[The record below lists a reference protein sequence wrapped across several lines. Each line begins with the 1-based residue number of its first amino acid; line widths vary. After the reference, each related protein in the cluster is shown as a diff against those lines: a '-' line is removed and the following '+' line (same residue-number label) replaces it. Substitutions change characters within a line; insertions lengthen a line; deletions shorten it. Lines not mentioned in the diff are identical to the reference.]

1 MTRKVYA
8 ILVITFLALL
18 GLGLHSHQHF
28 KQLCRNNQKSITVRD
43 LRTIMEPSSSLE
55 TASLCPEV
63 KGSARTTTKEA
74 KTTEVTPAAVDQT
87 VSDATRF
94 KGETDEVSVIV
105 RAEQGVFPAGTE
117 MRVAPVSAKTTMAA
131 VQKQCDDEQEVVDA
145 VATDITFWL
154 DGREIQPDGDVI
166 VSMYAKRN
174 VEGETHEAVTVRH
187 DGIAEVMGDACGN
200 MGAFTTD
207 HFTVYAIVGK
217 TYGGRNMTKY
227 ARQVYNFYLDGILIQ
242 TQIVKDGDA
251 LSAPPAPGGYSK
263 KEFIGWFKENTDTE
277 FPFGTVSI
285 PSTQTTNDTFRI
297 DARFK
302 DLYKATFYANPDKS
316 VVFQVKSAEDGQQ
329 VSTDDVVMPDSIH
342 TVSVYKIFDG
352 WKGLDGNVVADDTT
366 IAGADIELVPNFV
379 KGNWVFFDSRGGSAV
394 REQLVEE
401 EGTATEPDAPVR
413 EGYTFLGWEI
423 LNAADNTYGDF
434 DFGTAIT
441 NTTTLFAR
449 WQANTSRYKLRIW
462 HENADD
468 ENYTLVDSMYREGNV
483 GEDIPF
489 DELLQTFTRDKYEG
503 FHLNNTALPTWF
515 NNISNFTRQFNY
527 QAEYSIFDY
536 DEIGPD
542 QGWGERLRDST
553 NTDRYLF
560 TVNADGDTTYFFR
573 WYIEPSYGDTVWTND
588 TIKVFDYYDA
598 GAYIDLGSPFLVTHH
613 NAMGAALVDTTGGNV
628 TIRETDGDVTIH
640 EDGSTV
646 VNIYYS
652 RDTYRFLFRFGRVN
666 CENCNGRVWD
676 QAFPHGYRNDYGEW
690 VESYYNYDQY
700 HQWIEECIDN
710 YDSIWHAYDAANS
723 SGNED
728 NSRMA
733 YSKLVRSEYQRSLN
747 HFHINP
753 HHNFYSNYMMD
764 KRYWNE
770 SQNKWVEPKYW
781 EMNYQGLP
789 KVKDQY
795 RYTDLWNTA
804 MSVKYGENLYR
815 AIQNMNS
822 NYHSSSDQ
830 PIETRAKVG
839 YFIDDADWAWYAD
852 WKEGNLGCN
861 FTPYENMVE
870 INPTKDNQIT
880 FDGNFLKNADGT
892 PQYPHGSEV
901 QMVLRRFDMDGFMQR
916 RHPYIYYYQGLP
928 DGITGELSNSY
939 YNKTQTD
946 TSVSKTIGGE
956 NYSFASMDKKILW
969 GTPYYAESA
978 WINQPREGFTTVLAE
993 NYKSTSTAIYPDT
1006 TTVMSG
1012 APQLWNFFSR
1022 DDEWQSIP
1030 YRMFQYNFVPGSNN
1044 KIIQDTTYSNN
1055 TTDSVVHPTISFY
1068 NIRNQYPV
1076 KFMDG
1081 ETVLVD
1087 SLFYYEQYLN
1097 LNQHDSL
1104 HVIALNHIDGTVLKG
1119 DKVTKHENGISYRF
1133 DSWYTDPQYVYP
1145 ATYPTTMPYHELTY
1159 YAKWV
1164 PDSVAVTFHF
1174 ENGEGDT
1181 TIMVKYDNAC
1191 ALPDAPVWEGHSFI
1205 RWEDANGIAFNENGT
1220 MLKDT
1225 NVYARWSTFFTYAVR
1240 YNAGTAG
1247 TFSTE
1252 TDPCTYLE
1260 GAYAATLGTAV
1271 PNNPADTV
1279 FSGWR
1284 IGNSSIIL
1292 TKGLFA
1298 INSTN
1303 DEADTKDSVITLNAV
1318 YAPVPRPVTQITYH
1332 ANYPT
1337 KSATDTTIAQDYIIN
1352 DDYIITEDN
1361 NSLNYSM
1368 DGYRFAA
1375 WSPVA
1380 APSVLDASDPDRVL
1394 FFPND
1399 TIALEKADNVLYAVW
1414 IPKKKLYVNKVWDDN
1429 NNQENLRPE
1438 SVSVKVMADGESVGT
1453 LSFSST
1459 KLLDS
1464 ITVDAAGPMGAI
1476 SYTIEET
1483 DVPFGYNATYSS
1495 NATEDTLTVTNT
1507 LVTKP
1512 DITKRV
1518 DNNESTILGSWYQP
1532 FTYSIS
1538 TTIPEMSGVNSF
1550 VISDTLD
1557 NNLTF
1562 SSTPVVTI
1570 GGATV
1575 SCATISGQ
1583 VLKVTV
1589 PTDYLTSH
1597 QGQAV
1602 SISFQA
1608 KFKEGITYANLSS
1621 YTDNAVPNKASYKIN
1636 NLVADETGFV
1646 YVTPAVITFKGTK
1659 TWADNDNRAGKRPN
1673 SITVQIKNGDEVVE
1687 TITCTPAGGVWNYT
1701 SQALPVFNA
1710 AGDSIQYSVVETAV
1724 NEYED
1729 PVYAAPDTNDATKEI
1744 TVNITNTYV
1753 EEPVTVSVNKVWNDE
1768 NNQDGVRPSSVQAQ
1782 LYADGAVVDEPKTL
1796 DETNHWSY
1804 TWEGLDK
1811 YRSGK
1816 VGEEIVYSVREFGE
1830 VDGKIASLGEREYTV
1845 SYSLNEVPHN
1855 GSVTITN
1862 TYVPDSIEVLVEKI
1876 WNDQNNNDGFRPT
1889 SIEVQLLAG
1898 TYPIVTLSEANNW
1911 KGSFGLMPR
1920 FEDGYEIS
1928 YFVAEQEVDKYNTLV
1943 MYNNNIDNTVCNV
1956 MVTNKHVSETVN
1968 LTVYKHWDDNNNAD
1982 GLRTPVT
1989 VQLYSTLDGTLTF
2002 EDDSDNEGWTLRG
2015 EKLIESITDYA
2026 SATWEN
2032 MPKYYHG
2039 TLIRYA
2045 VCEKVTPTD
2054 YVRSYSNGNELT
2066 AANGYID
2073 TITNLHKSPV
2083 EVTLEAAK
2091 KITNRAWF
2099 ETDTFAMALFAHP
2112 KTNPMPEI
2120 SGVNNGT
2127 PFSEVRITSTD
2138 SVVSDS
2144 VRFDTFSPILFTLD
2158 DLEGKTDSVF
2168 HYTIREMPP
2177 ATTGLSVIPGITYS
2191 AKRFDVEIH
2200 LSRDNHDSLQ
2210 YAVTYWATTTVD
2222 GEEVR
2227 DSVVQYPVFINQ
2239 YDEQSSLYHPSAN
2252 KSLAFMGNHS
2262 LKNREFQFEM
2272 RPAGQHATIAPM
2284 PGHTVGTGINRV
2296 LTVYNT
2302 GNEVRFFEDN
2312 EDGLLFRYVDLIEN
2326 FTNEQLYA
2334 GVNFSYE
2341 MREVIPDDAV
2351 NHNDGTMSK
2360 KVGDVETFYDAVV
2373 HYRQLH
2379 VKIEDAPG
2387 EVIML
2392 VVTPVENTVLQEFY
2406 LKDNGD
2412 TVLVERGTLA
2422 SELRHNSTAP
2432 IFRNVRIVDTTVTVK
2447 KSWVDYNNTLS
2458 LRPDS
2463 VIVKLLADGDSINYA
2478 VLKADND
2485 WEHSFSGLPT
2495 AKLNDTLGLDTIHY
2509 SIAEVEVSN
2518 YYSAVQRHT
2527 SNIYHFSVTNTL
2539 DSNIVK
2545 KDTSILVR
2553 KTWVDPDGTE
2563 HPDITILLKRN
2574 SVQVDE
2580 VTLTNGETEHTFA
2593 NLPYYN
2599 VYVNGKVIVTNSP
2612 LHAFNYTIE
2621 EPSVS
2626 GYSTT
2631 IDGGH
2636 ITNTIRQKFMNIAGT
2651 KTWIAPAGI
2660 ALPNATIVL
2669 TRDGVKLDSVVLT
2682 SGATSYSFTGL
2693 PKYDVITNNAVIDQ
2707 GDGHLFEYAVLE
2719 RPVEG
2724 YSSVQNGNNFTNT
2737 INQEWIE
2744 IPVSKVW
2751 DDLSNNDGFRPESV
2765 TLQLTGT
2772 TAASTVHYTLDVV
2785 GTGDQWDT
2793 TFKELPKYDD
2803 ARNVYTY
2810 TLSEPVTPQDYEQS
2824 VTEYTVTNSYTP
2836 DSMNLTVYK
2845 FWDDNDNNDGLREP
2859 VKVVLYQTT
2868 DETLVFDPD
2877 SDNEGWTVVGDTV
2890 TIPVCTET
2898 TNPWGCYV
2906 VWPVPVY
2913 NAGKEIRYAV
2923 KEVTT
2928 IDNYVTTYESG
2939 GLIIRA
2945 NDNMEVI
2952 TNRHKSP
2959 VNVALE
2965 VQKKIRGRA
2974 WFETDTFAMALNPT
2988 NNENP
2993 MPTDATLISGI
3004 PYSMIKVFST
3014 QTAVNDSVRQN
3025 SFGDITFTMD
3035 DLEGKSDSTFIYR
3048 IFELAPAASGLT
3060 DIPGMTY
3067 SGTVY
3072 QVEVTISEVA
3082 SKSSLQS
3089 SIAYYVIHSDESKTP
3104 ADLTLFTNIYN
3115 DSLVTYKINAYKS
3128 LVAYDAPAL
3137 SDDEFSFTLK
3147 PVGENAAIAPMPDGT
3162 VGMGANR
3169 SLTVRNEGVN
3179 VEFFDDDISGD
3190 GLRFDYEELRALGFS
3205 DEDLTDG
3212 IRFEYEM
3219 SEDNIP
3225 ANAVFNSGNYT
3236 YSLNADGITTYYD
3249 AVVHHRTILVK
3260 MKEVNDK
3267 VVLAADAEQSVHR
3280 DYYLNGSDTTWLTNT
3295 NDIRYTK
3302 RHGYGGVPIFC
3313 NFRIA
3318 DTAVTVTKE
3327 WIDGENVEELRPE
3340 FVTITLMADGE
3351 NTGLTPTLN
3360 TDNNWSYR
3368 FTGLPTAVLNN
3379 TLGFDTI
3386 VYTVEETQVDHY
3398 LAPEYSGNMRDGLVV
3413 TNTLEPIFIDI
3424 PVTKIWEDDR
3434 NNDGFRPDSVTLTL
3448 EGTTAN
3454 DTVTFTR
3461 KMGGIV
3467 EAENWT
3473 DDQWDT
3479 VFTGLPKYDDDL
3491 APYQYTLTEEEVQA
3505 YTTDITGNAMEG
3517 FTVTNTHADS
3527 MITFIIRK
3535 VWVDNDDQDGI
3546 RPNTVY
3552 GSVSSQ
3558 YGDDFFFALYDDMD
3572 FIQESHPMH
3581 KYYKRNL
3588 NTIVL
3593 TEFPVPDGYEVS
3605 YSGSAETGEFVI
3617 TNTHVPD
3624 SVRITVDKIWDDRF
3638 NNDGIRPASIS
3649 VNLYANGD
3657 SVDTRT
3663 ITGTGHEWE
3672 ADFGKWPVMSDGDS
3686 IEYSLSETWVPGY
3699 QAPSN
3704 VQLITETEGV
3714 YKLRI
3719 TNVHKPDSIDL
3730 TVVKVW
3736 NDLGITDG
3744 RSNVQLQ
3751 LFRCY
3756 DNTAFDPVLVSITG
3770 DTHWAPVGDLKIL
3783 STEEDTIPVTWNRLP
3798 QFYQGDT
3805 VRYAVKEIGSPDQ
3818 YTTTY
3823 VFGGELTEG
3832 NHYTDTVINTRIE
3845 ASTTSVLAVQKKL
3858 TGREWLDS
3866 DIFEMAL
3873 IPERSTQPMPNTV
3886 GNVNGIVYAPL
3897 FITNDSTAVNDS
3909 VRLGTFEPITFNL
3922 TDLGGAS
3929 SKTFL
3934 YHIRELT
3941 ATESSLDRIIG
3952 VTYGSERYE
3961 VNVTVEFANNTLAV
3975 TDVAVY
3981 PIHHNTVDNVISEYR
3996 GDRLAGNPT
4005 ITNRYNDSVTIY
4017 RMVADKQLTIIGLE
4031 DTLRNGDYH
4040 FMLKPVGDNAA
4051 LAPMPENTTGTGVNR
4066 TLTVSNEGNAVR
4078 FYDDD
4083 TEEDGLRFD
4092 YEELIAAGFT
4102 DAQLLE
4108 GIGFEYELQEII
4120 PTDVTYI
4127 GNGFW
4132 SRSVTNSDGIME
4144 DEIYDGLI
4152 HYRNIVVKMQEI
4164 DGKVVLNLT
4173 SGNNDRLDYYLDAEG
4188 NQHYLSHDDA
4198 TFAQRHGTG
4207 GVPIF
4212 RNGRIAR
4219 LNIAVEKVWDDY
4231 DNALDTRPESITVT
4245 LLANGVATDNVATLN
4260 EDNGWAYTFE
4270 NLQASQ
4276 PATGI
4281 IEYSVVEGDVAHYTA
4296 TYSGDMTEGFFIL
4309 NTLVDYGE
4317 DDDCTISVERS
4328 QLSSCPA
4335 IDCSPVT
4342 DAAGITYQT
4351 VKVDGY
4357 CWMAENLRTPTANA
4371 MVYQSVISPNTDA
4384 NLATYGYL
4392 YTWHDA
4398 AGGTNNPEPI
4408 DGYVRGVCP
4417 NGWHLPTAKEINVLM
4432 TNSSDALRSESYWAI
4447 PAEGA
4452 NSTGFNALPAGY
4464 YNAAA
4469 QRFEGLHST
4478 TLFHGD
4484 TPNSVFSIDYY
4495 CCKITPNQQTLQNGY
4510 SVRCV
4515 KDCE

>member
-1 MTRKVYA
+1 MQRKGYFLLLMA
-8 ILVITFLALL
+8 TFLLSLL
-18 GLGLHSHQHF
+18 IVNTSFARQKL
-28 KQLCRNNQKSITVRD
+28 KQTLLTCENENIPKDTTLPSIYG
-43 LRTIMEPSSSLE
+43 TIGQEY
-55 TASLCPEV
+55 
-63 KGSARTTTKEA
+63 
-74 KTTEVTPAAVDQT
+74 Q
-87 VSDATRF
+87 DAN
-94 KGETDEVSVIV
+94 IV
-105 RAEQGVFPAGTE
+105 
-117 MRVAPVSAKTTMAA
+117 
-131 VQKQCDDEQEVVDA
+131 
-145 VATDITFWL
+145 
-154 DGREIQPDGDVI
+154 
-166 VSMYAKRN
+166 
-174 VEGETHEAVTVRH
+174 
-187 DGIAEVMGDACGN
+187 
-200 MGAFTTD
+200 
-207 HFTVYAIVGK
+207 
-217 TYGGRNMTKY
+217 KY
-227 ARQVYNFYLDGILIQ
+227 ARHTYEFY
-242 TQIVKDGDA
+242 VGD
-251 LSAPPAPGGYSK
+251 
-263 KEFIGWFKENTDTE
+263 
-277 FPFGTVSI
+277 
-285 PSTQTTNDTFRI
+285 PSTDR
-297 DARFK
+297 
-302 DLYKATFYANPDKS
+302 
-316 VVFQVKSAEDGQQ
+316 SAW
-329 VSTDDVVMPDSIH
+329 P
-342 TVSVYKIFDG
+342 KI
-352 WKGLDGNVVADDTT
+352 
-366 IAGADIELVPNFV
+366 
-379 KGNWVFFDSRGGSAV
+379 
-394 REQLVEE
+394 
-401 EGTATEPDAPVR
+401 
-413 EGYTFLGWEI
+413 
-423 LNAADNTYGDF
+423 
-434 DFGTAIT
+434 
-441 NTTTLFAR
+441 
-449 WQANTSRYKLRIW
+449 
-462 HENADD
+462 
-468 ENYTLVDSMYREGNV
+468 
-483 GEDIPF
+483 
-489 DELLQTFTRDKYEG
+489 
-503 FHLNNTALPTWF
+503 
-515 NNISNFTRQFNY
+515 
-527 QAEYSIFDY
+527 
-536 DEIGPD
+536 DEIIV
-542 QGWGERLRDST
+542 R
-553 NTDRYLF
+553 
-560 TVNADGDTTYFFR
+560 DGDTLTLPPTPAGDSKHAFAG
-573 WYIEPSYGDTVWTND
+573 WYS
-588 TIKVFDYYDA
+588 
-598 GAYIDLGSPFLVTHH
+598 
-613 NAMGAALVDTTGGNV
+613 
-628 TIRETDGDVTIH
+628 
-640 EDGSTV
+640 
-646 VNIYYS
+646 
-652 RDTYRFLFRFGRVN
+652 
-666 CENCNGRVWD
+666 
-676 QAFPHGYRNDYGEW
+676 
-690 VESYYNYDQY
+690 
-700 HQWIEECIDN
+700 
-710 YDSIWHAYDAANS
+710 
-723 SGNED
+723 
-728 NSRMA
+728 
-733 YSKLVRSEYQRSLN
+733 
-747 HFHINP
+747 
-753 HHNFYSNYMMD
+753 
-764 KRYWNE
+764 
-770 SQNKWVEPKYW
+770 
-781 EMNYQGLP
+781 
-789 KVKDQY
+789 
-795 RYTDLWNTA
+795 
-804 MSVKYGENLYR
+804 
-815 AIQNMNS
+815 
-822 NYHSSSDQ
+822 
-830 PIETRAKVG
+830 
-839 YFIDDADWAWYAD
+839 
-852 WKEGNLGCN
+852 
-861 FTPYENMVE
+861 
-870 INPTKDNQIT
+870 
-880 FDGNFLKNADGT
+880 
-892 PQYPHGSEV
+892 
-901 QMVLRRFDMDGFMQR
+901 
-916 RHPYIYYYQGLP
+916 
-928 DGITGELSNSY
+928 
-939 YNKTQTD
+939 
-946 TSVSKTIGGE
+946 
-956 NYSFASMDKKILW
+956 
-969 GTPYYAESA
+969 
-978 WINQPREGFTTVLAE
+978 
-993 NYKSTSTAIYPDT
+993 
-1006 TTVMSG
+1006 
-1012 APQLWNFFSR
+1012 
-1022 DDEWQSIP
+1022 
-1030 YRMFQYNFVPGSNN
+1030 
-1044 KIIQDTTYSNN
+1044 
-1055 TTDSVVHPTISFY
+1055 
-1068 NIRNQYPV
+1068 
-1076 KFMDG
+1076 
-1081 ETVLVD
+1081 
-1087 SLFYYEQYLN
+1087 
-1097 LNQHDSL
+1097 
-1104 HVIALNHIDGTVLKG
+1104 
-1119 DKVTKHENGISYRF
+1119 
-1133 DSWYTDPQYVYP
+1133 
-1145 ATYPTTMPYHELTY
+1145 
-1159 YAKWV
+1159 
-1164 PDSVAVTFHF
+1164 
-1174 ENGEGDT
+1174 
-1181 TIMVKYDNAC
+1181 
-1191 ALPDAPVWEGHSFI
+1191 
-1205 RWEDANGIAFNENGT
+1205 EDANGQLQTEVTGGVIAIASET
-1220 MLKDT
+1220 SSDSVIK
-1225 NVYARWSTFFTYAVR
+1225 VYATFNRLYSLELYTDETTGTIYKTYISEDGTIVALPASDDEDFDLPMHDGYGFVGWKE
-1240 YNAGTAG
+1240 AGTSDENIVLTVTINGEDIQLVPVIATSKTVKFVVDYEGLGVTDEEIDDQHVFAG
-1247 TFSTE
+1247 
-1252 TDPCTYLE
+1252 
-1260 GAYAATLGTAV
+1260 GTAV
-1271 PNNPADTV
+1271 APSNFTEGEIYSGFLFDGWYENPTRDETTGEYIYTHKWDFNTLITDDVMLYAKWTPVPVTFTVEIWQEKQNVVGEYGKKYTSTESEEQNYGFVGEPGTSIVGMIDNILQYESDKRDNHFHLSGMGATDVATDPYAIEVWQDGVLVAEYDANAGSWISGSEDAVIKGGDKTVVRVYESRNTYRLHFLFRDGGSGYECYNTCGYTTVRTDHQDYLPEGLPTTGTLSGQVYTLRFKDNLYRTVYLNEVNPDNAAVDNTVIQKLMDAGWYFFTQYCRREGGQTVFNATNKGYNLNPRSDMTDGMDVVCLIYYNTTMTPHPFVYQYYTPDKSSFTSVERTILYSVTFNNNNQPTNPHTHNFQLNNTEEGYRLVKITTPLEYTTPNYVNGKESYTFTYDGRSANPMVLHFEPIPYHITFEPNDGNILFTSSNGAWPTVDDQTAFYVGDNYSSVVNEVDGPGAARYQTGYTEMQNGVLKRFDGWFDNEALEGDPVDFTSELTMPNRNLTFYGKWTPVECTVVFHPNNGNDNTEVQVIIGNKVLRIPNPERDDYIFGGWYTDAEFTNPYDFNTNLTPEAINSLADAEGKVHIYAEWDSHDPYRILYDENGGSLTGTLLEKLDATHKDTV
-1279 FSGWR
+1279 PYRGNSMAEIKGVAEKEGYVFVGWR
-1284 IGNSSIIL
+1284 IGQSDIVL
-1292 TKGLFA
+1292 TDGTPLLVDA
-1298 INSTN
+1298 AHDAEDGTE
-1303 DEADTKDSVITLNAV
+1303 DQVITLVAQYEKATRN
-1318 YAPVPRPVTQITYH
+1318 TTLTYH
-1332 ANYPT
+1332 SNYPEGT
-1337 KSATDTTIAQDYIIN
+1337 TDVEHVVNDLVVNSNYTLLDVTDVNFMPTSGKWQFVGWTT
-1352 DDYIITEDN
+1352 
-1361 NSLNYSM
+1361 SS
-1368 DGYRFAA
+1368 
-1375 WSPVA
+1375 
-1380 APSVLDASDPDRVL
+1380 DASIYTGAGNPSL
-1394 FFPND
+1394 FYPGETVAPGVSN
-1399 TIALEKADNVLYAVW
+1399 NGLYAVW
-1414 IPKKKLYVNKVWDDN
+1414 LPLLQLHFSKVWNTTDGTT
-1429 NNQENLRPE
+1429 PE
-1438 SVSVKVMADGESVGT
+1438 GASVTIQLYANGTAVSGKAIT
-1453 LSFSST
+1453 LSG
-1459 KLLDS
+1459 
-1464 ITVDAAGPMGAI
+1464 TVWEGLFEDLPQYDENGV
-1476 SYTIEET
+1476 IEYSVQET
-1483 DVPFGYNATYSS
+1483 ALTTTDGNIYLTRIDGNLT
-1495 NATEDTLTVTNT
+1495 DGITVTNT
-1507 LVTKP
+1507 PTP
-1512 DITKRV
+1512 DIVKTV
-1518 DNNESTILGSWYQP
+1518 NGGEHAYLGSWDEEFAYEI
-1532 FTYSIS
+1532 TS
-1538 TTIPEMSGVNSF
+1538 TIPVMDGLNSF

-1570 GGATV
+1570 GGGTV

-1608 KFKEGITYANLSS
+1608 KFKEGVTYANLSS

-1710 AGDSIQYSVVETAV
+1710 AGNSIQYSVVETAV

-1830 VDGKIASLGEREYTV
+1830 TNGKITALKNREYTV
-1845 SYSLNEVPHN
+1845 SYSVETVPHN

-1862 TYVPDSIEVLVEKI
+1862 TYVPDSIDLFVKKFWE
-1876 WNDQNNNDGFRPT
+1876 DQSNNDGFRPT

-1911 KGSFGLMPR
+1911 EGTFGRWPK
-1920 FEDGYEIS
+1920 FENGEEIGYV
-1928 YFVAEQEVDKYNTLV
+1928 VAEEVVDKYNHLV
-1943 MYNNNIDNTVCNV
+1943 ESGYNNDSTAYNFKI
-1956 MVTNKHVSETVN
+1956 TNKHVPETVN
-1968 LTVYKHWDDNNNAD
+1968 LIVYKHWDDNNNAD
-1982 GLRTPVT
+1982 GLRMPVT

-2191 AKRFDVEIH
+2191 AKRFDVEIR

-2272 RPAGQHATIAPM
+2272 RPAGQHAAFAPM
-2284 PGHTVGTGINRV
+2284 PEHTVGTGINRV

-2302 GNEVRFFEDN
+2302 GNEVRFFENND
-2312 EDGLLFRYVDLIEN
+2312 DGLHFTYLYLQEH
-2326 FTNEQLYA
+2326 FTNEELYA

-2373 HYRQLH
+2373 HYRQLN
-2379 VKIEDAPG
+2379 VRIEDAPG
-2387 EVIML
+2387 EVIQL
-2392 VVTPVENTVLQEFY
+2392 VVTPVTNTVLKEFY
-2406 LKDNGD
+2406 IKSNGD
-2412 TVLVERGTLA
+2412 TTWLQRGTEA
-2422 SELRHNSTAP
+2422 SEIRHSGNSP
-2432 IFRNVRIVDTTVTVK
+2432 IFRNARIEDTVVTVK
-2447 KSWVDYNNTLS
+2447 KSWVDYNNALA
-2458 LRPDS
+2458 LRPES
-2463 VIVKLLADGDSINYA
+2463 VTVKLLANGDSINYA

-2545 KDTSILVR
+2545 KDTSILVQ
-2553 KTWVDPDGTE
+2553 KTWIAPQGTV
-2563 HPDITILLKRN
+2563 HPSIKIILLRDGEEID
-2574 SVQVDE
+2574 S
-2580 VTLTNGETEHTFA
+2580 VTLANGVTEHTFA

-2599 VYVNGKVIVTNSP
+2599 VFVNGKVVVTNSP
-2612 LHAFNYTIE
+2612 LLTFSYHIE
-2621 EPSVS
+2621 EQNVG

-2631 IDGGH
+2631 IDGGN
-2636 ITNTIRQKFMNIAGT
+2636 ITNTIHQELLNIAGT
-2651 KTWIAPAGI
+2651 KTWVAPAGI
-2660 ALPNATIVL
+2660 ALPDATIVL
-2669 TRDGVKLDSVVLT
+2669 TRDGVKLDSIVLT

-2724 YSSVQNGNNFTNT
+2724 YASVQNGNNFTNT

-2803 ARNVYTY
+2803 DRNIYTY
-2810 TLSEPVTPQDYEQS
+2810 TLSEPTTPQEYEQS
-2824 VTEYTVTNSYTP
+2824 VTEYTVTNSHTP

-2868 DETLVFDPD
+2868 DETLAFDPD

-2945 NDNMEVI
+2945 NDNVEVI

-3115 DSLVTYKINAYKS
+3115 DSLVTYKLNAYKS
-3128 LVAYDAPAL
+3128 LGAYDAPAL

-3219 SEDNIP
+3219 REDNIP

-3267 VVLAADAEQSVHR
+3267 VVLAADAEQSTHR
-3280 DYYLNGSDTTWLTNT
+3280 DYYLNGADTTWLTSS
-3295 NDIRYTK
+3295 NDIRCTK

-3467 EAENWT
+3467 EAENWA

-3479 VFTGLPKYDDDL
+3479 VFTGLPKYDAAL
-3491 APYQYTLTEEEVQA
+3491 NQYEYSLTEEAVDY
-3505 YTTDITGNAMEG
+3505 YTTEITGDAEEG

-3572 FIQESHPMH
+3572 FIQESHPTH

-3593 TEFPVPDGYEVS
+3593 TEFPVPNGYEVS

-3624 SVRITVDKIWDDRF
+3624 SVRIMVDKIWDDHF

-3649 VNLYANGD
+3649 VNLLANGD

-3672 ADFGKWPVMSDGDS
+3672 ADFGKWPVKSNGDS

-3719 TNVHKPDSIDL
+3719 TNVHTPDSIDL

-3736 NDLGITDG
+3736 NDFGVTDS
-3744 RSNVQLQ
+3744 RSDVQLQ

-3756 DNTAFDPVLVSITG
+3756 DNTAFDPVHVSITG
-3770 DTHWAPVGDLKIL
+3770 DAHWVPVGTIKTL
-3783 STEEDTIPVTWNRLP
+3783 STETDTIPVTWNRLP
-3798 QFYQGDT
+3798 QFYQGAE
-3805 VRYAVKEIGSPDQ
+3805 VRYAVKEIGSPAH

-3832 NHYTDTVINTRIE
+3832 NHYTDTIVNTRIE

-3858 TGREWLDS
+3858 TGREWFDS

-3873 IPERSTQPMPNTV
+3873 IPERSTQPMPGTV
-3886 GNVNGIVYAPL
+3886 ETVNGIVFSPL
-3897 FITNDSTAVNDS
+3897 FITNDSIAVNDS
-3909 VRLGTFEPITFNL
+3909 VRLGSFEPITFNL

-3941 ATESSLDRIIG
+3941 ATESGLDRIIG

-3961 VNVTVEFANNTLAV
+3961 VDVTVEFANNTLAV

-4017 RMVADKQLTIIGLE
+4017 RLVADKQLTIVGLE

-4040 FMLKPVGDNAA
+4040 FMLKPVGENAA

-4092 YEELIAAGFT
+4092 YEELIVAGFT

-4120 PTDVTYI
+4120 PTDVTYV

-4132 SRSVTNSDGIME
+4132 SRTVTNSEGIME

-4398 AGGTNNPEPI
+4398 AGGTDTPECI
-4408 DGYVRGVCP
+4408 DGYVRGICP

-4484 TPNSVFSIDYY
+4484 TPNSVFSLEYF
-4495 CCKITPNQQTLQNGY
+4495 CCKILPDQQTLQNGY